1 MRWNLR
7 RYIVVFLLVA
17 TVVGLA
23 YRVIDRGVASLHCV
37 AAPPAGHFLAFCL
50 SPQFGD
56 YEHGAYYY
64 KLEPEALDHL
74 RRADVIFFGSSRQ
87 QVALSTRAFMDGFR
101 QLGIAP
107 YLFGFGYAEQGAFP
121 LAIVQRENLKP
132 KAIVVLADPFF
143 QDRST
148 PHVRVNQWLRWRVI
162 TEFYEFG
169 QKKLFIEIGAR
180 VCSIWPGLCAPV
192 PQLVSRSKKDGAW
205 QLHNFDYSKPNPIA
219 GPGFFTYTAE
229 MAAADRAFAE
239 RFIVA
244 TGVPR
249 DCVILSAAPTN
260 SIRAEGYAK
269 EMGRLLGVKVSLP
282 VVEGLSV
289 MDGSH
294 LMPDS
299 AERWSA
305 ALLADIRDTLK
316 RCAGK

>member
-17 TVVGLA
+17 LMVGLA
-23 YRVIDRGVASLHCV
+23 YRVVDRGVASLHCL
-37 AAPPAGHFLAFCL
+37 ARAPEGHFLAFCL

-56 YEHGAYYY
+56 FEHGAYYY
-64 KLEPEALDHL
+64 KLEPEAVAGL

-87 QVALSTRAFMDGFR
+87 QVALSTRAFTDGLR

-121 LAIVQRENLKP
+121 LAIVQSENLKP

-143 QDRST
+143 QNRST

-180 VCSIWPGLCAPV
+180 VCSAWPSLCTPA
-192 PQLVSRSKKDGAW
+192 PQLVSRSKNDGTW
-205 QLHNFDYSKPNPIA
+205 RLHNFDYSKPNVIA
-219 GPGFFTYTAE
+219 GSGFFTYTAE
-229 MAAADRAFAE
+229 MAAADRVFAE
-239 RFIVA
+239 RFIAA

-249 DCVILSAAPTN
+249 ECVILSAAPTN

-282 VVEGLSV
+282 LVEGLSV

-294 LMPDS
+294 LMPES

-305 ALLADIRDTLK
+305 ALLADIGDTLK